1 MTIVKSADRVMQIL
15 ETIGSKNHG
24 MTHGELAKVLGIPK
38 GSLSFLL
45 SNLVDRDY
53 LTFDRSSKLYMLG
66 PTLLVLTGRY
76 LSNLDLVRVGR
87 PIVHELVSEINEDT
101 ELAVMKGDEILFL
114 YKEECS
120 KPLKY
125 SIAIGERAP
134 LYATSAGKAI
144 LAHLSADEISLY
156 CSAASLAPITK
167 NTITDQ
173 EVLRREL
180 NAIRSK
186 GLAYGREE
194 YHHGICA
201 VAAPIFNLYG
211 NVVGSIV
218 VTLPSVRFNSEHK
231 RFIEPRLQGASER
244 ISRQLGFHAGSKDG
258 AGSAMAGKTKYGY
271 KKSGAYEGLS

>member
-1 MTIVKSADRVMQIL
+1 MTIVKSADRVIQIL
-15 ETIGSKNHG
+15 ETIGSQNHG
-24 MTHGELAKVLGIPK
+24 MTHGELSKVLGIPK
-38 GSLSFLL
+38 GSLSLLL

-53 LTFDRSSKLYMLG
+53 LTFDRLSKLYMLG
-66 PTLLVLTGRY
+66 PKLLVLTGRY

-87 PIVHELVSEINEDT
+87 PLVHELVSEINEDT
-101 ELAVMKGDEILFL
+101 ELAVMKGTEILFL

-134 LYATSAGKAI
+134 MYATSAGKAI
-144 LAHLSADEISLY
+144 LAHLSEDEISIY
-156 CSAASLAPITK
+156 FSAASLAPITK
-167 NTITDQ
+167 NTITDP

-201 VAAPIFNLYG
+201 IAAPIFNLYG
-211 NVVGSIV
+211 NCVGSIV
-218 VTLPSVRFNSEHK
+218 VTLPSVRFNSEHR
-231 RFIEPRLQGASER
+231 RFIEPRLQSAAER
-244 ISRQLGFHAGSKDG
+244 ISRQLGFASGSKDSVDN
-258 AGSAMAGKTKYGY
+258 AAERLTKYGY
-271 KKSGAYEGLS
+271 